1 MKSIM
6 KGAMI
11 MAVALVLQGCY
22 SSAAGQGDG
31 RTDAQDAVQDDG
43 TQDSSPDALPD
54 SYPDTGPDLIPDS
67 MPDTMPVAPYSL
79 HEWGVISWNAAG
91 AQAHGP
97 SPESA
102 YAEVDKPVIYLY
114 SDGGMGP
121 LDIRVDMAG
130 GTASE
135 VWPTI
140 PLGSRIEW
148 NDLAIRPGPCE
159 QTPFPYPFSEMPCE
173 VCNLASAVVEE
184 ADCITFRGSDGVE
197 TRSRL
202 LFYAGPLAEYRPPL
216 TGEAIFPLTD
226 DESGVVE
233 VVLQNTT
240 GLDIHDLWIIYRE
253 TASSCIEP
261 WMGCPLVA
269 ASIAYK
275 HVEHLG
281 PEEDLFDV
289 LPVEFYQA
297 PLDEYGYPM
306 ADLPL
311 PEAWLN
317 QGKELHDKLTARGL
331 TDLEAGAFM
340 RNWDTIFFGLLGD
353 DAYAV
358 EPLYANGFY
367 VVYFMEREDYDAR
380 FPLTA
385 DPAPEELVR
394 VGMIYQ
400 SLPYYNE

>member
-1 MKSIM
+1 MKSI
-6 KGAMI
+6 KTGAMI
-11 MAVALVLQGCY
+11 MAAALVLQGCY

-54 SYPDTGPDLIPDS
+54 PYPDTGPDLIPDS
-67 MPDTMPVAPYSL
+67 VPDTMPVAPYSL

-97 SPESA
+97 SPESS

-135 VWPTI
+135 VWPQI

-184 ADCITFRGSDGVE
+184 ADCITFTGSEGVE
-197 TRSRL
+197 TRSRV

-226 DESGVVE
+226 DENGVVE
-233 VVLQNTT
+233 IVLQNTT
-240 GLDIHDLWIIYRE
+240 GRDIHDLWIIYRE
-253 TASSCIEP
+253 TASNCIEP

-275 HVEHLG
+275 YVEHL
-281 PEEDLFDV
+281 E
-289 LPVEFYQA
+289 
-297 PLDEYGYPM
+297 
-306 ADLPL
+306 
-311 PEAWLN
+311 
-317 QGKELHDKLTARGL
+317 
-331 TDLEAGAFM
+331 
-340 RNWDTIFFGLLGD
+340 I
-353 DAYAV
+353 
-358 EPLYANGFY
+358 
-367 VVYFMEREDYDAR
+367 
-380 FPLTA
+380 
-385 DPAPEELVR
+385 
-394 VGMIYQ
+394 
-400 SLPYYNE
+400 